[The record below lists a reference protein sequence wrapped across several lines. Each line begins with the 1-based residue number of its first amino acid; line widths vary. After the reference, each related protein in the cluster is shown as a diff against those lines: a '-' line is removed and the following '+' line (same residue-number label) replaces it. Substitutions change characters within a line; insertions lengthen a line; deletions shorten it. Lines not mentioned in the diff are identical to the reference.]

1 MNTIILFDV
10 DGTLT
15 LPRSKVEP
23 EILRMLAKL
32 KNNYSLGVVGG
43 SDFQKI
49 QEQLVTPL
57 EELFDYVFCE
67 NGMVAY
73 KGKNLIGQKIISE
86 EIGESNLQ
94 RLLNFVL
101 KYISE
106 LDLPI
111 KRGTFIVFRN
121 GMLNI
126 SPIGRN
132 CSQKERIEFESYD
145 KENKIRE
152 TLVNELKLKF
162 QDLDLSYT
170 IGGQISF
177 DVFPKGWDKTQ
188 CLQYL
193 TNDFDTIYFFGD
205 KIEIGGNDHEL
216 YNSDF
221 TIGYHVKNPNDT
233 LKICSDL
240 FL

>member
-1 MNTIILFDV
+1 MNSIILFDV

-23 EILRMLAKL
+23 EILNMLSKL
-32 KNNYSLGVVGG
+32 KNNHSIGIVGG

-57 EELFDYVFCE
+57 DELFDYVFCE

-86 EIGESNLQ
+86 KIGESNLQ

-111 KRGTFIVFRN
+111 KRGTFIEFRN

-132 CSQKERIEFESYD
+132 CSQNERIEFEKYD
-145 KENKIRE
+145 EENKIRE

-162 QDLDLSYT
+162 QDLNLSYT

-216 YNSDF
+216 YNSDL
-221 TIGYHVKNPNDT
+221 TIGYHVENPNDT
-233 LKICSDL
+233 LKICNDL

>member
-1 MNTIILFDV
+1 MNSIILFDV

-15 LPRSKVEP
+15 APRSKIESKMSD
-23 EILRMLAKL
+23 MLKKL
-32 KNNYSLGVVGG
+32 KKKYNLGIVGG

-49 QEQLVTPL
+49 QEQLITPL
-57 EELFDYVFCE
+57 EEIFDYVFCE

-73 KGKNLIGQKIISE
+73 KGNTLIGQKMISE
-86 EIGESNLQ
+86 KIGEDNLQ
-94 RLLNFVL
+94 SLINFIL

-106 LDLPI
+106 LKLPI
-111 KRGTFIVFRN
+111 KRGTFIEFRN

-132 CSQKERIEFESYD
+132 CSQKERLEFEKYD
-145 KENKIRE
+145 KKMKIRQ
-152 TLVNELKLKF
+152 TLVDELKKNF
-162 QDLDLSYT
+162 ADLNLSYT

-177 DVFPKGWDKTQ
+177 DVFPTGWDKTQ

-193 TNDFDTIYFFGD
+193 IESYDTIYFFGD
-205 KIEIGGNDHEL
+205 KVEIGGNDYEL
-216 YNSDF
+216 YNSDYTNSYF
-221 TIGYHVKNPNDT
+221 VKNPNDT
-233 LKICSDL
+233 YELCIKL

>member
-1 MNTIILFDV
+1 
-10 DGTLT
+10 
-15 LPRSKVEP
+15 
-23 EILRMLAKL
+23 
-32 KNNYSLGVVGG
+32 
-43 SDFQKI
+43 
-49 QEQLVTPL
+49 
-57 EELFDYVFCE
+57 
-67 NGMVAY
+67 MVAY

-111 KRGTFIVFRN
+111 KRGTFIEFRN

-132 CSQKERIEFESYD
+132 CSHKERIEFESYD
-145 KENKIRE
+145 KEHKIRE

>member
-1 MNTIILFDV
+1 
-10 DGTLT
+10 
-15 LPRSKVEP
+15 
-23 EILRMLAKL
+23 
-32 KNNYSLGVVGG
+32 
-43 SDFQKI
+43 
-49 QEQLVTPL
+49 
-57 EELFDYVFCE
+57 
-67 NGMVAY
+67 
-73 KGKNLIGQKIISE
+73 
-86 EIGESNLQ
+86 
-94 RLLNFVL
+94 
-101 KYISE
+101 
-106 LDLPI
+106 
-111 KRGTFIVFRN
+111 
-121 GMLNI
+121 MLNI

-233 LKICSDL
+233 LKICTDL